1 MNELAPVPD
10 GSKALVPIDD
20 RFQRSDLQN
29 WHTNVDTD
37 GKPILRVAWWVF
49 IIVFGFGGVWAFFA
63 PLGGAIVSSGRVVAE
78 DRNRVVQHLE
88 GGILAEL
95 RVREGDIVTK
105 GEIIATLDDT
115 QVEAQR
121 QANLLQRAILRV
133 QLARYR
139 AETAELN
146 AIQFPEDINP
156 DVAAHPRVAEAIASQ
171 REEFRAQLGFLKA
184 GAEINDA
191 RIRGQ
196 QGDIEGLGE
205 VLVAM
210 DRQLELYELELK
222 DYRELLAAGRI
233 DRPRV
238 FATERQVVDLRA
250 RIARTNLD
258 IRAAEN
264 NIETLGNEKRQ
275 MKLKFS
281 KDGYEAL
288 VGIQQKMNQI
298 EGTIVRLQDV
308 KKRLTIRSPEN
319 GTVFRIAKRTLGA
332 VIKPGEP
339 ILEIFPDDD
348 LLTIEGQLELR
359 HKEKVS
365 VGQEAEVVFPGNRIE
380 SVTQYPATVTYVSAD
395 AVVSENN
402 PMGSYVIRVALVDAD
417 SKISNFLPGKQAEI
431 YVKTKPTTFIDI
443 ILAPITRFTQNV
455 FNE

>member
-1 MNELAPVPD
+1 MNDLAAVSE
-10 GSKALVPIDD
+10 GSKALAPIDD

-29 WHTNVDTD
+29 WHANVDTD
-37 GKPILRVAWWVF
+37 GEPILKLAWRVF
-49 IIVFGFGGVWAFFA
+49 IVVFVFGGIWAFFA

-88 GGILAEL
+88 GGILDEL
-95 RVREGDIVTK
+95 HVREGAVVTK
-105 GEIIATLDDT
+105 GQVIAALDDT
-115 QVEAQR
+115 QIEAQR
-121 QANLLQRAILRV
+121 QANLLQQAILRV
-133 QLARYR
+133 QLARRR
-139 AETAELN
+139 AETGELD
-146 AIQFPEDINP
+146 AIQFPQDIAP
-156 DVAAHPRVAEAIASQ
+156 DVVAHPRVVEAITSQ
-171 REEFRAQLGFLKA
+171 QEEFQAQLGFLKA
-184 GAEINDA
+184 GAEIIDA

-275 MKLKFS
+275 MKLQFS
-281 KDGYEAL
+281 KEGHEAL
-288 VGIQQKMNQI
+288 VALQQKINQI
-298 EGTIVRLQDV
+298 EGTITRLEDV
-308 KKRLTIRSPEN
+308 KKRLLIRAPEN

-348 LLTIEGQLELR
+348 RLTIEAQLELR
-359 HKEKVS
+359 HREKVD
-365 VGQEAEVVFPGNRIE
+365 VGQEASVVFPGNRIE

-402 PMGSYVIRVALVDAD
+402 PMGSYVVRVALVDAD
-417 SKISNFLPGKQAEI
+417 SKISNFLPGKQAEV

-443 ILAPITRFTQNV
+443 ILGPITRFTQNV